1 MFKKSWF
8 SLLEMILVIII
19 ISILFLASKNLFQ
32 TPNKYLVDS
41 EVCINTIQG
50 KLSQF
55 FYQGITGKDWV
66 ISWVNYEW
74 NNYRF
79 NFQFNN
85 SDSSFIILSISTWWQ
100 NYLPVETISNDN
112 NITKIA
118 SCDTNVYK
126 VILSGSIFSNTWYI
140 PTTWF
145 SIDINKN
152 LDNSLWKPWMRI
164 CNGSNCSWVFSSKI
178 DFLTCKK
185 NNWVIDM
192 SSCRNMYSSRFDTT
206 TQSLKTNRC
215 LNALYNQPCTKWSVD
230 PTIFNNN

>member
-19 ISILFLASKNLFQ
+19 ISILFLASRSFFQ

-55 FYQGITGKDWV
+55 FYQGITGKDWTV
-66 ISWVNYEW
+66 SGVTYEW

-79 NFQFNN
+79 NFLFNTI
-85 SDSSFIILSISTWWQ
+85 DSSSIVLEISTGWQ
-100 NYLPVETISNDN
+100 TYLPIETISNDSN
-112 NITKIA
+112 TTKIA
-118 SCDTNVYK
+118 SCDTNIYK
-126 VILSGSIFSNTWYI
+126 VILSWSIFASTWYTA
-140 PTTWF
+140 TTWF
-145 SIDINKN
+145 TIDINKN
-152 LDNSLWKPWMRI
+152 LNNSLGKPWMRI
-164 CNGSNCSWVFSSKI
+164 CNGNTCSWIFSSKI

-185 NNWVIDM
+185 ENWIIDIN
-192 SSCRNMYSSRFDTT
+192 SCRNMYSSRFDTA

-215 LNALYNQPCTKWSVD
+215 LNALYNQPCSKRSID
-230 PTIFNNN
+230 PAIFESN

>member
-19 ISILFLASKNLFQ
+19 ISILFLASRNFFQ

-55 FYQGITGKDWV
+55 FYQGITGKDWTV
-66 ISWVNYEW
+66 SWVTYEW

-79 NFQFNN
+79 DFLFNTM
-85 SDSSFIILSISTWWQ
+85 DSSSIVLAISTGWQ
-100 NYLPVETISNDN
+100 IYLPIETISNDSN
-112 NITKIA
+112 TTKIA
-118 SCDTNVYK
+118 SCDTNIYK
-126 VILSGSIFSNTWYI
+126 VILSWSVFLSTWYRAS
-140 PTTWF
+140 TGF

-152 LDNSLWKPWMRI
+152 LNNSLGKPWMRI
-164 CNGSNCSWVFSSKI
+164 CNGSTCSWIFSSKI

-185 NNWVIDM
+185 ENWIIDIN
-192 SSCRNMYSSRFDTT
+192 SCRNMYSSRFDTT

-215 LNALYNQPCTKWSVD
+215 LNALYNQPCSKRSID
-230 PTIFNNN
+230 PAIFESN